1 MDNIRS
7 KLQDKYL
14 KLLKAHARRKMQ
26 KAHRLYEKVLALQ
39 LEMTNERRGK

>member
-7 KLQDKYL
+7 KLQKKYL

-39 LEMTNERRGK
+39 LEIANERHQK